1 MYFALLTPAM
11 SEPSGKKPAE
21 NPEGQ
26 VATGKDA
33 IRAALQGVQIDDD
46 DASGAD
52 AKHLFWDTQPV
63 PGLSEDFPEDGRM
76 GPIDHTDLAAV
87 RKEPY
92 SLPASFQWTD
102 VNLDSDVECKE
113 LYTLLHENYVEDG
126 TFKLTV
132 EFTEEYPNKAP
143 VVKFVTTMYHPNIY
157 ADGSIC
163 LDILQNQWSPIYD
176 ISAILTSIQSL
187 LCDPNPNSPANSEAA
202 RLYQE
207 NRREYERKVKEVVEA
222 SWADDGEGGDGD
234 DGDGDDGD
242 DEKAATTADD

>member
-1 MYFALLTPAM
+1 MTSEFVFANADVDVDSEETRPQARLACELETARRWTCRPCTHPARQEAPPVGSASPAPAM
-11 SEPSGKKPAE
+11 STPARRRLMRDFKRMQTDP
-21 NPEGQ
+21 PEG
-26 VATGKDA
+26 VN
-33 IRAALQGVQIDDD
+33 AAPMDSDIMKWNAVIFG
-46 DASGAD
+46 
-52 AKHLFWDTQPV
+52 
-63 PGLSEDFPEDGRM
+63 PED
-76 GPIDHTDLAAV
+76 TA
-87 RKEPY
+87 
-92 SLPASFQWTD
+92 W
-102 VNLDSDVECKE
+102 
-113 LYTLLHENYVEDG
+113 EDG

-242 DEKAATTADD
+242 DEKAVTTADD

>member
-1 MYFALLTPAM
+1 MPAASGELRREPHLANAHDADFTLLTPAM

-92 SLPASFQWTD
+92 TLPASFQWTD
-102 VNLDSDVECKE
+102 
-113 LYTLLHENYVEDG
+113 
-126 TFKLTV
+126 
-132 EFTEEYPNKAP
+132 
-143 VVKFVTTMYHPNIY
+143 
-157 ADGSIC
+157 
-163 LDILQNQWSPIYD
+163 
-176 ISAILTSIQSL
+176 
-187 LCDPNPNSPANSEAA
+187 
-202 RLYQE
+202 
-207 NRREYERKVKEVVEA
+207 
-222 SWADDGEGGDGD
+222 GDWCR
-234 DGDGDDGD
+234 
-242 DEKAATTADD
+242 